1 MASKLHYTVINIS
14 ETTQFT
20 KMRQVESHPG
30 ERLLQQQADRIHPQQ
45 ISSASARKI
54 SNRQANGKI
63 LNVTERHLEKT
74 QRLDIGQD

>member
-20 KMRQVESHPG
+20 KSGRPKIPPG
-30 ERLLQQQADRIHPQQ
+30 ERLLQQLTDRIHPQQ

-54 SNRQANGKI
+54 SNRKAKGKI
-63 LNVTERHLEKT
+63 PNVTEHHPEKT
-74 QRLDIGQD
+74 QRFDIGQD